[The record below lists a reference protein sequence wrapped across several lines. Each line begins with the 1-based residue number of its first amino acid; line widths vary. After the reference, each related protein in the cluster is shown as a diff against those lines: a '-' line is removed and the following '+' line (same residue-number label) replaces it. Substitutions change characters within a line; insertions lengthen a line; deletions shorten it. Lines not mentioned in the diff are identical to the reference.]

1 MHIRKLYLYLIF
13 FMSFVPFLLSSCSQK
28 AQTTTEAGGEIPLE
42 QVGQGQGQGQ
52 GIQGQGQGEIKEGV
66 INEEGIRVPG
76 EGSNIMEGRTS
87 APFQPI
93 YFDFDSYVIRPDMM
107 ERMEYN
113 ARVMQEHPDIKVE
126 IQGNCDERGTNEYN
140 LALGEKRAK
149 AARDYLI
156 NMGISPDRISI
167 VSLGEEKPLDPGHNE
182 EAWAKNRR
190 DDFVIYR

>member
-1 MHIRKLYLYLIF
+1 MHIKKSYLYPSLF
-13 FMSFVPFLLSSCSQK
+13 FMAFFSFFIVSCSQK

-42 QVGQGQGQGQ
+42 QVGEGQGQGQ
-52 GIQGQGQGEIKEGV
+52 GAQGQGEIKEGV
-66 INEEGIRVPG
+66 IDEEGIRVPG

-113 ARVMQEHPDIKVE
+113 AKVMQEHPDIKVE

-149 AARDYLI
+149 AARDYLV

-167 VSLGEEKPLDPGHNE
+167 VSLGEEKPLDPRHNE

>member
-1 MHIRKLYLYLIF
+1 MKGIKGVLYIF
-13 FMSFVPFLLSSCSQK
+13 FLCSFMVIISSCAK
-28 AQTTTEAGGEIPLE
+28 KGAQTTETGANIPIE
-42 QVGQGQGQGQ
+42 QVGEDQNKGMAKGA
-52 GIQGQGQGEIKEGV
+52 GEIQEGV
-66 INEEGIRVPG
+66 IGEEGIREPAT
-76 EGSNIMEGRTS
+76 ENTIMEGRTS

-93 YFDFDSYVIRPDMM
+93 YFDFDRYTIRPDMI
-107 ERMEYN
+107 ERMEHN

-149 AARDYLI
+149 AARDFLI
-156 NMGISPDRISI
+156 NMGISPDRITI